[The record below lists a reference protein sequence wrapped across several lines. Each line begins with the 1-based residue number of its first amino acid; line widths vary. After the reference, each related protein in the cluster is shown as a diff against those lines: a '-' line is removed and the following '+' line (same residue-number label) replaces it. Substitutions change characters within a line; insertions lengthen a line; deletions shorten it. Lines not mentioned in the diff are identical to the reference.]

1 MAVMNPAARKL
12 DKASRAQRRRTEAA
26 PKKPIKWPA
35 DRVWFFAIFGC
46 AFFLRLI
53 YLFQIQSIP
62 LFYSL
67 AGDARA
73 YDEWGQRLAAGDW
86 LGREVFYQA
95 PLYPYF
101 LGFLQ
106 FLLGHNL
113 WQIRL
118 LQITLGALSCALIF
132 VVGRSLFSRQAG
144 IAAGL
149 VLSCYAPAIFFDG
162 LIEKSILDLSL
173 LSVLLLLL
181 SRKME
186 LQLWT
191 RWLAI
196 GAVVGLLALS
206 RENALI
212 LALVVPVW
220 IGFQFTAEPAMNRLR
235 WTGLFC
241 VGLLLILLPVG
252 LRNLTVGGEFR
263 LTTSQFGANFFIGNN
278 SSADGTYDSVRKLIR
293 EPHFEGQDARRLA
306 ERALGRSLTPGEV
319 SGYWSRQAWNYI
331 GSRLGEWL
339 GLLGKKWLMVWNARE
354 VEDSDDFYIYQ
365 QWSWLLWIFGW
376 INHFG
381 ILAPLAVVGLWVTRN
396 RWRQLWLFYAMTLSL
411 ALSVAIFYV
420 FGRYRFPVVP
430 FLALFAGAGLIGLTT
445 LCNKRAYRP
454 LVATVGVFL
463 ASALYVNW
471 PIYGIRGPGAGGYNN
486 LSNAFF
492 KQGKVGEAVQMA
504 LRAIELRPDYGV
516 AHFNL
521 GNLYAR
527 QSKLDLAQHH
537 LEEAVRLYPNY
548 APARSNLGQLLV
560 ERGNLAAG
568 IQQFRKA
575 IELNP
580 ALSEPH
586 FNLGLALVKQDQ
598 IVEALS
604 PFEEAVRL
612 APDSAEAHYYLGNVY
627 AVLSQYDEAAKYFSE
642 AVRIRRGFAEAHQSL
657 AQIFSLQGKKE
668 LAIHHYEEALRLM
681 RLQGAT
687 TGTR

>member
-1 MAVMNPAARKL
+1 M
-12 DKASRAQRRRTEAA
+12 
-26 PKKPIKWPA
+26 
-35 DRVWFFAIFGC
+35 WFFVIFGC

-53 YLFQIQSIP
+53 YLFQIESIP
-62 LFYSL
+62 LFYNL

-101 LGFLQ
+101 LGLLQ

-149 VLSCYAPAIFFDG
+149 MLSCYAPAIFFDG
-162 LIEKSILDLSL
+162 LIEKSTLDLFFISL
-173 LSVLLLLL
+173 LLVILLRPIHRLTQW
-181 SRKME
+181 M
-186 LQLWT
+186 
-191 RWLAI
+191 AI
-196 GAVVGLLALS
+196 GAVLGLLGLS

-220 IGFQFTAEPAMNRLR
+220 IGFQFTAEPAINRLR
-235 WTGLFC
+235 WMGLFC

-306 ERALGRSLTPGEV
+306 ERALGRALTPGEV
-319 SGYWSRQAWNYI
+319 SLYWSRQAWNYI
-331 GSRLGEWL
+331 CSEPGAWL

-365 QWSWLLWIFGW
+365 QWSSLLWVFGW

-381 ILAPLAVVGLWVTRN
+381 ILAPFAAVGLWLTRHQ
-396 RWRQLWLFYAMTLSL
+396 WRRLWLLYAMTFSL
-411 ALSVAIFYV
+411 AVSVTIFYI
-420 FGRYRFPVVP
+420 FGRYRFPLVP
-430 FLALFAGAGLIGLTT
+430 LLALFAGTGIVGFMT
-445 LCNKRAYRP
+445 LYNESSWRL

-471 PIYGIRGPGAGGYNN
+471 PIYGISGPGAGGYNN

-492 KQGKVGEAVQMA
+492 KQGKVGEAVQGA

-521 GNLYAR
+521 GNLYAS
-527 QSKLDLAQHH
+527 QGKLDLAQRHFG
-537 LEEAVRLYPNY
+537 EAIRLYPNY

-560 ERGNLAAG
+560 DQGNLAAG
-568 IQQFRKA
+568 IQHFRNA

-580 ALSEPH
+580 SLSEPH
-586 FNLGLALVKQDQ
+586 FNLGLALVKQDR
-598 IVEALS
+598 IVEAVS
-604 PFEEAVRL
+604 PFQEAVRL

-627 AVLSQYDEAAKYFSE
+627 AVLSRYEEAVKYFSE

-657 AQIFSLQGKKE
+657 AQILSLQGKKD
-668 LAIHHYEEALRLM
+668 LAVHHYQEALKLM

-687 TGTR
+687 TGSR